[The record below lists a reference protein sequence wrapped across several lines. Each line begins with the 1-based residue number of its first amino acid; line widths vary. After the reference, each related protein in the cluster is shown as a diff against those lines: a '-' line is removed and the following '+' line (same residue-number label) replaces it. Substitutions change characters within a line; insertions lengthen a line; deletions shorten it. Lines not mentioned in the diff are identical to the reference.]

1 MNFIKRSEHFD
12 EIVRQLENLASIGIA
27 LSAEKD
33 SNKLLEMIMYE
44 ARRVTNADAG
54 TLYLVEGEQLR
65 MKIIHNKTMNTFR
78 GGKGEEI
85 DLPPVPISREYVSGY
100 VALTAEAVNIPDVY
114 EAEGFDF
121 SGPRKYDAMTGYR
134 TRSMLVI
141 PLKNHLEEV
150 IGVLQLLN
158 AIDEETGKI
167 IPFDIGYQTIVQ
179 SLSSLAAIALT
190 NMQLIQEIENLF
202 ESFVQVIVTAID
214 AQTPYN
220 ATHTQQ
226 VSRLSQLIAL
236 EINQEDSGPL
246 AKEFFDEDRLKVLV
260 MAGWLHDIGK
270 VATPLK
276 VMNKATRLDEQ
287 LPLVLARIDYVLQK
301 ERNALL
307 WSILK
312 KNRQISAQN
321 ELLGNADLLPFAAP
335 ASLEDEHTCKSKIEL
350 LKSARELIIWADD
363 PATFIDDELKE
374 KLEALSEITFTGEDG
389 KVYPLLS
396 PAELASIT
404 VAKGTLTDEERK
416 IMEDH
421 VVITAKMLSKL
432 PFTKKLARAP
442 ELACMHHEHL
452 DGKGY
457 PKGLKGDE
465 IPLEARILAIADI
478 YDALTASDRPYKKGM
493 SVENAL
499 KIMGF
504 MVKEGKLDSDIMNLF
519 IRRKVWEKLPG
530 SAS

>member
-1 MNFIKRSEHFD
+1 M
-12 EIVRQLENLASIGIA
+12 ENLASIGIA

-54 TLYLVEGEQLR
+54 TLYLVEGDQLR
-65 MKIIHNKTMNTFR
+65 MKIIHNKTMNTFQ

-85 DLPPVPISREYVSGY
+85 NLPPVPISREYVSGY

-134 TRSMLVI
+134 TCSMLVI

-158 AIDEETGKI
+158 AVDEETGKVV
-167 IPFDIGYQTIVQ
+167 PFDIGYQTIVQ

-236 EINQEDSGPL
+236 EINQADSGPL
-246 AKEFFDEDRLKVLV
+246 AKEYFDEDRLKVLV

-287 LPLVLARIDYVLQK
+287 LPLVLARIDYALQK

-307 WSILK
+307 WSRLK
-312 KNRQISAQN
+312 ENMQKNEQN
-321 ELLGNADLLPFAAP
+321 EFQNNSNTDFK
-335 ASLEDEHTCKSKIEL
+335 EKNNYESKIEL
-350 LKSARELIIWADD
+350 LESARELIIRADD
-363 PATFIDDELKE
+363 PATFIDGELKE
-374 KLEALSEITFTGEDG
+374 KLEALSKVTFTGEDG
-389 KVYPLLS
+389 NVYPLLT

-493 SVENAL
+493 PVENAL

-504 MVKEGKLDSDIMNLF
+504 MVKDGKLDSNIMDLF
-519 IRRKVWEKLPG
+519 IKQKVWEKLTD
-530 SAS
+530 SNS